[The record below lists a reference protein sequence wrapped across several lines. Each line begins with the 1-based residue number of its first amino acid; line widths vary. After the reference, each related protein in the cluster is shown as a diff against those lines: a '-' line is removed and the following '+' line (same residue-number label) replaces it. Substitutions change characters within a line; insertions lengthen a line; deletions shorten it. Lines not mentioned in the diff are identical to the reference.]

1 MIFANKI
8 EIILITALLV
18 VASDQGNFLLRKSL
32 ISPFPAP
39 KTKEYMEDMAM
50 VSIKFSRF
58 FSSVKTKKK
67 NMDVASETQHRV
79 IKFLRFIIGFPASK
93 LGCLKV
99 LKIIFAERLFSLQS
113 HQKPSPKRRLMKI
126 ISRHRLKNILLR
138 LFPSS
143 GPKRF

>member
-8 EIILITALLV
+8 EIMLITALLV

-58 FSSVKTKKK
+58 FSSVKKKKK
-67 NMDVASETQHRV
+67 NMDVASDIQHKV
-79 IKFLRFIIGFPASK
+79 IKFLRFIFGFPVSE
-93 LGCLKV
+93 LGCLKSIKNYF
-99 LKIIFAERLFSLQS
+99 LPSDHFSLLNAS
-113 HQKPSPKRRLMKI
+113 KTFSKEKACEIILPLRLE
-126 ISRHRLKNILLR
+126 NILL
-138 LFPSS
+138 LIFPS
-143 GPKRF
+143 